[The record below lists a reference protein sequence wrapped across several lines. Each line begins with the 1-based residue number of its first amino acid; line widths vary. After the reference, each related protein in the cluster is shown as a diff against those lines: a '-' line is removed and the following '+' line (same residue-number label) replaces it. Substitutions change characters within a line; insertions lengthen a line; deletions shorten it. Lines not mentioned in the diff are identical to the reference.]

1 MDSNDSIFLGED
13 SFGVDAHTLFN
24 KVFDDALNM
33 VADQIEDTD
42 PTIQAMISKS
52 MTLLASTLV
61 MNMELSPY
69 VENYIK
75 KIVKRAE
82 KSYMKCGRV
91 VSNAFLESSK

>member
-1 MDSNDSIFLGED
+1 
-13 SFGVDAHTLFN
+13 
-24 KVFDDALNM
+24 
-33 VADQIEDTD
+33 
-42 PTIQAMISKS
+42 MISKS

-75 KIVKRAE
+75 KILKRAE

-91 VSNAFLESSK
+91 VSNAFLEASKRYINRKIEMKNFAGMMAE